1 MALVPTSLAAN
12 LSSGWLVPDGGSY
25 PQSPAQSGDKFATAV
40 ASWFSAATAG
50 PYPCTTATARQSQLA
65 AAAAAALQA
74 KNPALAAAQLA
85 TGVMGYL
92 TGQVFGP
99 GVASPPTAVGAGQAA
114 FAAVFSN
121 LDQPL
126 SARAD
131 QMAGGVHAMAL
142 STIVVFP
149 PVISPPTPVT

>member
-1 MALVPTSLAAN
+1 MALVPTSLASN
-12 LSSGWLVPDGGSY
+12 LSSGWLVAEGGSY
-25 PQSPAQSGDKFATAV
+25 PGSPAESGDRFATAV

-50 PYPCTTATARQSQLA
+50 AFPCTTAAARQSQLA
-65 AAAAAALQA
+65 AAAAGAFQA
-74 KNPALAAAQLA
+74 QSPALAATQLA
-85 TGVMGYL
+85 TGVMGYM

-99 GVASPPTAVGAGQAA
+99 GVASPPIAVSAGQAL

-131 QMAGGVHAMAL
+131 QLAAGVHAMAL